1 MEEFTENTSSKPK
14 PGKSPSLEEQLSR
27 FQDELLNS
35 KCADSHLDKLIDTF
49 SDWQSHI
56 AIGLGLTIV
65 EIHDIE
71 RAWSRE
77 PQRQRMEMF
86 RKWKAKMDK
95 QATYRYNLETVHVS

>member
-14 PGKSPSLEEQLSR
+14 PGESPSLEEQLSR

-35 KCADSHLDKLIDTF
+35 QCADSHLDKLIDTF

-65 EIHDIE
+65 EICDIE
-71 RAWSRE
+71 RAWPRE

-95 QATYRYNLETVHVS
+95 QATYRYNLETLHIS